1 MEKKVEANKNSE
13 FPEHEIKYNQSNE
26 EMKQLAQIL
35 KDLMKACPSEDIIFN
50 LLETIDYYSLKRNFK
65 IKSKSPDNNSEALNK
80 FRDNLLTDISSLETF
95 THIPT
100 ITYFEIEKQSNKGNK
115 FNPPTIYDINGDET
129 TLNINSRESIL
140 FLFDNLTDLA
150 SFVGRNKNINIT
162 IFCLSI
168 NMNFFET
175 KKWIKNNGLL
185 NNYSSF
191 NFCFAEIPQKAINS
205 ATNLKL
211 STLPRISVIG
221 SDGIIREDKCIKN
234 VNSFDVKK
242 DLIDTLGQKGYNP
255 EGQGKIE
262 KFIYM
267 ENELKRKVVK
277 SMNIYLKNNKLNG
290 VHFYVKSKIC
300 FDKKG
305 IKKIRCYPVF
315 YGETTEEG
323 RKMLNNLITEL
334 NGQGLFNDIQCKVKY
349 NQGK

>member
-13 FPEHEIKYNQSNE
+13 FPIDEIKYSQTIE

-35 KDLMKACPSEDIIFN
+35 KDQMKACPSEDIIFN
-50 LLETIDYYSLKRNFK
+50 LIETIDYYSLKRNFK
-65 IKSKSPDNNSEALNK
+65 IKSKSANNNSEALNK

-100 ITYFEIEKQSNKGNK
+100 ITSFEIEKKSNKGNK
-115 FNPPTIYDINGDET
+115 FNPPKIYDINGDET
-129 TLNINSRESIL
+129 SLNINSRESIL

-162 IFCLSI
+162 IFCISI

-175 KKWIKNNGLL
+175 KKWIKNTGLL
-185 NNYSSF
+185 NNYSNF
-191 NFCFAEIPQKAINS
+191 NFCFAEIPQKTINS

-211 STLPRISVIG
+211 INLPRISVIG
-221 SDGIIREDKCIKN
+221 ADGIIHEDKCIKN
-234 VNSFDVKK
+234 VNSFDVKR
-242 DLIDTLGQKGYNP
+242 DLIDTLGQKGFNA
-255 EGQGKIE
+255 EEQAKID

-267 ENELKRKVVK
+267 ENDLKRKVVK

-323 RKMLNNLITEL
+323 RKMLNNLITQL

-349 NQGK
+349 IQGK